1 MSALL
6 FYLSIA
12 LVISFICSLTEA
24 VLLSIPQSYL
34 ASIKDNQKWAG
45 SLLSYKEDIDKPL
58 SAILSLNTI
67 AHTVGAAGVGM
78 EATKSGNIS
87 IGLVSAILTILI
99 LIFSEII
106 PKTIGA
112 KYNKTFSSFTLYAIK
127 AMVFITYPLV
137 LLSYQITILFSKD
150 KAQVTSRDEIAALA
164 NMGYNDG
171 VFSMQENKIIQNI
184 LNLKK
189 IKVTEIMT
197 PRVVI
202 VSADENSTLD
212 EFQKNKE
219 FLNFSRIPVYLND
232 DEKITGYVF
241 LQDILEKITEDKSK
255 NESLTSFKR
264 NILTYPNTVNLF
276 ALFNHLIQKKEHI
289 AIIVDEYGGLD
300 GIVTMEDIIET
311 LIGIEIIDEKDQVV
325 DLQKYAKEKWK
336 KKVDNQKR
344 KKSLSI

>member
-34 ASIKDNQKWAG
+34 ASIRDNQKWAG

-67 AHTVGAAGVGM
+67 AHTVGAAGVGV
-78 EATKSGNIS
+78 EAAKLFGETS

-127 AMVFITYPLV
+127 VMVFITYPLV
-137 LLSYQITILFSKD
+137 LLSNQITNLFSKD

-184 LNLKK
+184 LNLHFVSFLSLFLVFFLSSLIPSSFLHHYSK
-189 IKVTEIMT
+189 TSEI
-197 PRVVI
+197 
-202 VSADENSTLD
+202 N
-212 EFQKNKE
+212 
-219 FLNFSRIPVYLND
+219 
-232 DEKITGYVF
+232 
-241 LQDILEKITEDKSK
+241 
-255 NESLTSFKR
+255 
-264 NILTYPNTVNLF
+264 
-276 ALFNHLIQKKEHI
+276 
-289 AIIVDEYGGLD
+289 
-300 GIVTMEDIIET
+300 
-311 LIGIEIIDEKDQVV
+311 
-325 DLQKYAKEKWK
+325 
-336 KKVDNQKR
+336 
-344 KKSLSI
+344 